1 MEEKNVFTG
10 KTVDE
15 ALENGLQSLGL
26 TLLDVDYEVLE
37 EGKKKLFGSVKA
49 VVKIIPKNEAKVKES
64 PASAPKESTAPK
76 AKIEKKE
83 VPAKPVKKSAAEKPA
98 HAHGGESVDPVEFI
112 DGLLVK
118 LGVEGKS
125 EVVSEENGIHI
136 EIKTASSARVIGK
149 HGDVLDAIQSIA
161 GAVANIGNDEY
172 KKVIVD
178 CENYRAQRE
187 QTLKDLAVK
196 IANKAV
202 ETGRKVVL
210 EPMTPYERRVIHAT
224 LADSTEVKTA
234 SEGREPVRYVVVIP
248 NGAHP
253 GDRGIRF
260 GDRRRDGRRDDRHDR
275 YGRGGDRRRDGRRDG
290 GSRPAGGGAKR
301 GKKEIYFG
309 TFLGNSNDNKNEE

>member
-15 ALENGLQSLGL
+15 ALDLGLEALGL
-26 TLLDVDYEVLE
+26 TLDQIDYEVLE

-49 VVKIIPKNEAKVKES
+49 VVKIIPKGEAKVEEKVAEG
-64 PASAPKESTAPK
+64 PAPT
-76 AKIEKKE
+76 AKIEKKTLN
-83 VPAKPVKKSAAEKPA
+83 AKPVKKSAEKPVKVRS
-98 HAHGGESVDPVEFI
+98 GESGDPVEFI

-118 LGVEGKS
+118 LGIEGKS

-136 EIKTASSARVIGK
+136 EIKTESSARVIGK

-178 CENYRAQRE
+178 CESYRAQRE

-202 ETGRKVVL
+202 ETGRKVIL

-224 LADSTEVKTA
+224 LADSEEVKTA
-234 SEGREPVRYVVVIP
+234 SEGREPARYIVVIP
-248 NGAHP
+248 NNATP

-260 GDRRRDGRRDDRHDR
+260 GDRHGRGDRRGH
-275 YGRGGDRRRDGRRDG
+275 GGDRRRDNHRREG
-290 GSRPAGGGAKR
+290 GSRPSNGGASR
-301 GKKEIYFG
+301 GKKEIHFG